1 MNGKIFL
8 QEPSGRN
15 GQPQDLFVPPGV
27 QEFRVVAKSGAV
39 QKTSNTVS
47 KDFMPKKRS
56 TLKIELRTQG
66 MPQGTAQG
74 TPQGM
79 PQERGVPQGLYPD
92 TQIVLTLK

>member
-8 QEPSGRN
+8 QEASGRN

-47 KDFMPKKRS
+47 KDFMAKKRS

-66 MPQGTAQG
+66 
-74 TPQGM
+74 PQGM
-79 PQERGVPQGLYPD
+79 PQGAGVPQGLYPD